1 MVLLL
6 SPARPV
12 DDSVASTIHGRMSQ
26 SLATEVAAMAQ
37 RLARSEVLSYR
48 RGSSPRRNRNI
59 EILRSGV
66 HADTL
71 TRMMLA
77 RPKAAQEKTPVSRK
91 DHRLRLPFN
100 INADSVQAN
109 LDNGVLVVRLPR
121 VESER
126 PRKIEIS

>member
-1 MVLLL
+1 MFALGSYEPMDSLNTL
-6 SPARPV
+6 SQFINHLERENNTKLATWSNSNEVIVRAELPGF
-12 DDSVASTIHGRMSQ
+12 STDEIDIEVEGRMLSVRAKENFDNSQ
-26 SLATEVAAMAQ
+26 N
-37 RLARSEVLSYR
+37 SER
-48 RGSSPRRNRNI
+48 
-59 EILRSGV
+59 
-66 HADTL
+66 
-71 TRMMLA
+71 
-77 RPKAAQEKTPVSRK
+77 EKTPVSRK